1 MVTSLKS
8 GGLVGVDG
16 YIVDVE
22 VDIIK
27 SLPSFE
33 IVGLADT
40 AVKESKER
48 VRSALKNNYIEMP
61 AVKYTVNLAPASL
74 KKEGVM
80 YDLPIAL
87 GIAARLG
94 KIKDSVLFD
103 AIFIG
108 ELSLSGQIRKV
119 SGVLPCVLCAK
130 EKGIKRAFVPAENAA
145 EAAVADGIEVFP
157 CDSLA
162 QVIGHFSGKTPI
174 TPVKTDVEK
183 FFRNKSIYDIDFS
196 EVKGQLFA
204 KRALEIA
211 AAGGH
216 NCVMIGTPGSG
227 KTMLA
232 KRMPTILPD
241 LTFDEAI
248 ETTKIH
254 SISGLLDKTTPI
266 MTKRPFRS
274 PHHTVSA
281 PGLAGGGAIPRP
293 GEVSLAHNGVLFLD
307 EFPEFRKDAIE
318 ILRQPIEDRKITVS
332 RVNSTVTY
340 PSSFML
346 IAAMNPCK
354 CGYYGDPTHNCTC
367 TQSQINSYMTK
378 ISGPVM
384 DRIDI
389 HVQLNPVKY
398 EDLENRTP
406 AESSFMIRER
416 VNKAREIQLKR
427 FESEGIYCNAQM
439 SSALIRKHC
448 ILGEAENTL
457 LKTAFD
463 RLGLSARAYD
473 KILKLSRTIADLES
487 SDSIKPNHIK
497 EAIMLRSLDKGTAK
511 QI

>member
-8 GGLVGVDG
+8 GGLTGVDG

-22 VDIIK
+22 VDFIK
-27 SLPSFE
+27 TLPSFE

-61 AVKYTVNLAPASL
+61 AVKFTVNLAPASL

-94 KIKDSVLFD
+94 KISDSVFSD
-103 AIFIG
+103 AMFIG

-130 EKGIKRAFVPAENAA
+130 EKGLKKAFVPYENATEASVA
-145 EAAVADGIEVFP
+145 EGIEIYP
-157 CDSLA
+157 CQTLS
-162 QVIGHFSGKTPI
+162 QVIEHFSGKKPI
-174 TPVKTDVEK
+174 EPVKSDVKKYFE
-183 FFRNKSIYDIDFS
+183 NKATYDIDFS
-196 EVKGQLFA
+196 EVKGQPFA

-232 KRMPTILPD
+232 KRIPTILPD

-254 SISGLLDKTTPI
+254 SISGLLDKSSPI

-281 PGLAGGGAIPRP
+281 AGLAGGGAIPRP

-354 CGYYGDPTHNCTC
+354 CGYHGDPTHECTC
-367 TQSQINSYMTK
+367 TQSQIHSYMSK

-389 HVQLNPVKY
+389 HIQVNPVKY
-398 EDLENRTP
+398 EDLENKIP
-406 AESSFMIRER
+406 AESSDKIKTR
-416 VNKAREIQLKR
+416 VNKARQIQLKR
-427 FESEGIYCNAQM
+427 FEKEGIYCNAQM
-439 SSALIRKHC
+439 NTALIKKYC
-448 ILGEAENTL
+448 ILGEAENQI

-473 KILKLSRTIADLES
+473 KILKLARTIADLEGS
-487 SDSIKPNHIK
+487 EGIKSIHLR
-497 EAIMLRSLDKGTAK
+497 EAIMLRSLDKSQK
-511 QI
+511 YI